1 MHAALAAALL
11 SVLAP
16 GTPQTLPED
25 PLQAHAYRVVVLK
38 HPPDAL
44 AWKVRLY
51 SDVLLSGQT
60 IDGRCKRTTYCPR
73 CSGRTCAD
81 GSRVRRGV
89 CAAPRC
95 VPMHSLVWVQ
105 GSGLLCVTD
114 RGGAVQSAPSRYLR
128 RGERLVLDEWLPR
141 CVGDCWTGPGTRRFV
156 PYAIVR
162 RGES

>member
-1 MHAALAAALL
+1 MTAAIVALTAALTGQPQP
-11 SVLAP
+11 AP
-16 GTPQTLPED
+16 AD
-25 PLQAHAYRVVVLK
+25 PLQRAAYQVVVLREL
-38 HPPDAL
+38 PDA
-44 AWKVRLY
+44 APWKLRIY

-60 IDGRCKRTTYCPR
+60 IDGHCKLTCYCPR

-81 GSRVRRGV
+81 GSHVRRGV

-105 GSGLLCVTD
+105 GSGLLLVTD

-128 RGERLVLDEWLPR
+128 RGERIVVDQWVPR
-141 CVGDCWTGPGTRRFV
+141 CPGGCWTGPGTRRRV
-156 PYAIVR
+156 PYTVVR